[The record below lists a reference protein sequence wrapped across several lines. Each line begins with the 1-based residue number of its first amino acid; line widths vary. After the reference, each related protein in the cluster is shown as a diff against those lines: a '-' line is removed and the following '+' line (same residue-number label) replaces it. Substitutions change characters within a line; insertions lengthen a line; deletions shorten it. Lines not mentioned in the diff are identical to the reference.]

1 MPPLGGSG
9 ARRAWGR
16 GWQPRRRS
24 LRAAAGRGP
33 PVPTTRRGRC
43 PSAPPA
49 RPRRSDHGLF
59 LWGAGLESGPR
70 RLRGR
75 SANSAHRLA
84 AIGGHLRQNTSPAP
98 ARPEPRAESPAAT
111 HRRRVLRGVCTGCR
125 RRPGGRPRLVP
136 ACAARALARPVR
148 LGMPRA
154 EGRARRGR
162 AR

>member
-1 MPPLGGSG
+1 MGEGLAAEAPLALGGCGPRTSG
-9 ARRAWGR
+9 PDDPAGPVSICPARQAAPIRPRAISVGRRAGI
-16 GWQPRRRS
+16 RS
-24 LRAAAGRGP
+24 
-33 PVPTTRRGRC
+33 
-43 PSAPPA
+43 
-49 RPRRSDHGLF
+49 
-59 LWGAGLESGPR
+59 R
-70 RLRGR
+70 RLRER

-84 AIGGHLRQNTSPAP
+84 AIGGHLRQNANPAP
-98 ARPEPRAESPAAT
+98 ARLEPRAESPAAT
-111 HRRRVLRGVCTGCR
+111 HRRGVLGGVCTGCR